1 MSYGDQ
7 ISGTLS
13 WEDNL
18 VRGIHDRQDG
28 MFSYVSLEA
37 RVPTSHPL
45 RPIRTMVAEAL
56 ASMTA

>member
-37 RVPTSHPL
+37 RVPTSYPL
-45 RPIRTMVAEAL
+45 RPTMFITGPAIIAL
-56 ASMTA
+56 S